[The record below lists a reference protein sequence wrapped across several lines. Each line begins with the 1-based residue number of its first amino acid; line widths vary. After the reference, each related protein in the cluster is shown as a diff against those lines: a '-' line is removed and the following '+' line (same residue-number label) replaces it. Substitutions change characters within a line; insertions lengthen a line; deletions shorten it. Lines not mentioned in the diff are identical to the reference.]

1 MGYAFPAAIG
11 ASIAKNKK
19 KIICID
25 GDGSIQMNI
34 QEMQTI
40 KKLNLPIKIFVLNN
54 NGYGIIKQ
62 FQEIYL
68 NKRYEATIAN
78 KGVSNPDFKKLC
90 KGFGVNY
97 VEINNHKNLKN
108 KLNSIIK
115 DKNAVFVNVMIKPD
129 QKIVPRI
136 RVFIRPIEDLSP
148 RLIITTEFEKEM
160 IVDSLRKSKQKLSLT
175 EIN

>member
-1 MGYAFPAAIG
+1 M
-11 ASIAKNKK
+11 
-19 KIICID
+19 
-25 GDGSIQMNI
+25 
-34 QEMQTI
+34 
-40 KKLNLPIKIFVLNN
+40 PIKIFVLNN

-129 QKIVPRI
+129 QKIVPKLE
-136 RVFIRPIEDLSP
+136 FGRPIEDLSP
-148 RLIITTEFEKEM
+148 RLSDTEFEKEM